1 MQDRSSQVPH
11 RSGLLKQTNK
21 KHKTGGHRSK
31 VIISVLL
38 LCDKLSIYPLFT
50 KPKHISLHI
59 INLTNFRAQLIMQ
72 IKEELTR
79 KPLIWELLN
88 PKDSN
93 RVEKIVSIN

>member
-38 LCDKLSIYPLFT
+38 LCDKLSIFT
-50 KPKHISLHI
+50 KPKHILLHI
-59 INLTNFRAQLIMQ
+59 INLKNFRAQLIMQ

-88 PKDSN
+88 LKDSN

>member
-38 LCDKLSIYPLFT
+38 LCDKLSIFYET
-50 KPKHISLHI
+50 KTYFITHY
-59 INLTNFRAQLIMQ
+59 
-72 IKEELTR
+72 
-79 KPLIWELLN
+79 
-88 PKDSN
+88 
-93 RVEKIVSIN
+93 

>member
-38 LCDKLSIYPLFT
+38 CDKLSMVDFLRNQNIFHYT
-50 KPKHISLHI
+50 
-59 INLTNFRAQLIMQ
+59 
-72 IKEELTR
+72 
-79 KPLIWELLN
+79 
-88 PKDSN
+88 
-93 RVEKIVSIN
+93 

>member
-38 LCDKLSIYPLFT
+38 LCDKLSIYLYET
-50 KPKHISLHI
+50 KTYFITHY
-59 INLTNFRAQLIMQ
+59 
-72 IKEELTR
+72 
-79 KPLIWELLN
+79 
-88 PKDSN
+88 
-93 RVEKIVSIN
+93 

>member
-38 LCDKLSIYPLFT
+38 LCDKLSIWFLRNQNIFHYTL
-50 KPKHISLHI
+50 
-59 INLTNFRAQLIMQ
+59 LT
-72 IKEELTR
+72 
-79 KPLIWELLN
+79 
-88 PKDSN
+88 
-93 RVEKIVSIN
+93 